1 MRWSPG
7 DSVVLREIWFGRVW
21 EARPAIV
28 VRDDPE
34 MRMFYVP
41 PGNRVQVAVD
51 LEGRPLRLPRGDWRL
66 KETRWHNWH
75 VLSFVF
81 PDMPYAVL
89 AFVGAETDQFL
100 GWYVNLEDP
109 PRASPFGFDT
119 TDHVLDVLIPPDRS
133 SWRWKD
139 EDELEKAVAAG
150 LFSAEDAARFRVEGE
165 HAARSVIERTP
176 PFDERWE
183 DWRPDPSWP
192 LPELPEGW
200 DRVDSD

>member
-7 DSVVLREIWFGRVW
+7 DAVVLREIWHGKVW
-21 EARPAIV
+21 DARPATV

-41 PGNRVQVAVD
+41 PGNGVQIAVD
-51 LEGRPLRLPRGDWRL
+51 LEGRPLRLPLGDWRL
-66 KETRWHNWH
+66 QEVRWHNWH

-81 PDMPYAVL
+81 PNTPYAVL
-89 AFVGAETDQFL
+89 AFVGAETDRFL

-109 PRASPFGFDT
+109 PRPSPVGFDT

-133 SWRWKD
+133 TRTWKD

-165 HAARSVIERTP
+165 RAARSIIERTP
-176 PFDERWE
+176 PFDEPWE
-183 DWRPDPSWP
+183 DWRPGPSWP
-192 LPELPEGW
+192 PPEFPDGW
-200 DRVDSD
+200 DRVDQG